1 MAKPNELI
9 LQQEGFKKLYKL
21 LQKEKFVPSGDTKTV
36 ELIAP
41 VFTLDPKHAMLNFPS
56 RKTSAD
62 YVKKEIDWYESKD
75 LSIVGHVDDVKI
87 WNDVCSKTENKL
99 VNSNYGWCIYS
110 EENGSQYDNCLKKLA
125 EDPTTRQALMIYQ
138 RPSMHVEWNDMGKHD
153 FICTDGVQVMIRDRK
168 LIYIVK
174 QRSCDAIF
182 GFFNDFAWHCH
193 VYEKFF
199 NDMKKQ
205 KINKAARKIKYGSIV
220 YVPFSFHVYE
230 RHFELLEKLATEEI
244 PKE

>member
-9 LQQEGFKKLYKL
+9 LQDGFKKLYKL

-41 VFTLDPKHAMLNFPS
+41 VFTLNPKQPILNFPS
-56 RKTSAD
+56 RKTNEE
-62 YVKKEIDWYESKD
+62 YVQKEIAWYESQD
-75 LSIVGHVDDVKI
+75 LSIIGHVDDVKI
-87 WNDVCSKTENKL
+87 WNEVCSKTENKL

-110 EENGSQYDNCLKKLA
+110 DENFNQYDNCLKTLA
-125 EDPTTRQALMIYQ
+125 TDPNTRQACMIYQ
-138 RPSMHVEWNDMGKHD
+138 RPSMHIDATDMGKHD
-153 FICTDGVQVMIRDRK
+153 FICTDGVQVFIRDKK
-168 LIYIVK
+168 LIYVVK

-193 VYEKFF
+193 VYEKLFK
-199 NDMKKQ
+199 DMKKQ

-230 RHFELLEKLATEEI
+230 RHFDLLEKLATEEI